1 MNKTP
6 YTPESIAEGK
16 RLYAV
21 LQSAPTN
28 KQALAALMLQAYTDG
43 LLAGESIQ
51 TTAAKDSA

>member
-21 LQSAPTN
+21 LQGAPLN
-28 KQALAALMLQAYTDG
+28 KQALAALVVQAYTDG
-43 LLAGESIQ
+43 LIAGEHIQ
-51 TTAAKDSA
+51 TTAAKDSV